1 MNSIPGWVIQLFI
14 FIVVVLV
21 LVWAAGQ
28 LGLHF

>member
-1 MNSIPGWVIQLFI
+1 MNAIPNVVIQLIVFAIIVFI
-14 FIVVVLV
+14 

>member
-1 MNSIPGWVIQLFI
+1 MNLPGWVIQL
-14 FIVVVLV
+14 IVLIVIVFL

>member
-1 MNSIPGWVIQLFI
+1 MNAIPSWVWQVVVFV
-14 FIVVVLV
+14 IVVVV